1 MNFRR
6 ALTPFRLAV
15 AGILV
20 IVVAAILIVTTTNA
34 ASSEFLLVPDRA
46 HPLAGLVKVPG
57 ARPHDSRG
65 GVYYVDVLERKAS
78 LFDRIFPPKGST
90 VIRQS
95 QLTPPGVSEEQRIK
109 ADRLDMRLSQQVA
122 TAVALDAL
130 GYKVRVR
137 QIGVRVALVYGQ
149 THAVGKLQ
157 PGDVIVAAD
166 GTRVHSTLQLHNLLG
181 RHRVGDTVSLVFLRD
196 GVRHH
201 VRIVTSRDPDPL
213 DHGRAIIGF
222 QPQPAIDL
230 HVPFTIKFDLGGVGG
245 PSAGL
250 AFALEIL
257 EQRGRDVDHG
267 YKVAATGTIAPDGSV
282 GQIGAVQQKAIGARA
297 AHVDV
302 FLVPAGDNYRVARKY
317 AGSVR
322 VIPVQTFQQALHALA
337 TLPPKR

>member
-1 MNFRR
+1 MNLRR
-6 ALTPFRLAV
+6 VLTPFRLAV

-20 IVVAAILIVTTTNA
+20 IVVAAVLIVTTTNA
-34 ASSEFLLVPDRA
+34 GSGEFLLVPDRA

-57 ARPHDSRG
+57 AATPDSRG
-65 GVYYVDVLERKAS
+65 GIYYVDVLERRAS
-78 LFDRIFPPKGST
+78 FFDRIFPPKGAT

-122 TAVALDAL
+122 TAVALRAL
-130 GYKVRVR
+130 GYKARIHE
-137 QIGVRVALVYGQ
+137 IGVRVALVYGQ
-149 THAVGKLQ
+149 THAVGKLR

-166 GTRVHSTLQLHNLLG
+166 GHRVHSVIQLHNLLG
-181 RHRVGDTVSLVFLRD
+181 QHKVGDTVSLVYLRD
-196 GVRHH
+196 GLRHH
-201 VRIVTSRDPDPL
+201 VQVVTSSDPAEAR
-213 DHGRAIIGF
+213 RAIIGF
-222 QPQPAIDL
+222 QPQPALDL
-230 HVPFTIKFDLGGVGG
+230 RVPFSIKFDLGGVGG

-257 EQRGRDVDHG
+257 EQRGRDIDHG

-282 GQIGAVQQKAIGARA
+282 GEIGAVQQKAIGARD

-302 FLVPAGDNYRVARKY
+302 FLVPAGDNYRAARKY
-317 AGSVR
+317 AGTVR

-337 TLPPKR
+337 TLPPKG

>member
-1 MNFRR
+1 MDFRR

-20 IVVAAILIVTTTNA
+20 IVVAAVLIVTTTNA
-34 ASSEFLLVPDRA
+34 ASGEFLLVPDRA

-57 ARPHDSRG
+57 ATKPDARG
-65 GVYYVDVLERKAS
+65 GVYYVDVLERRAS
-78 LFDRIFPPKGST
+78 LVDRLFPPKGAT

-95 QLTPPGVSEEQRIK
+95 ELTPPGVSEEQRIK
-109 ADRLDMRLSQQVA
+109 ADRLDMQLSQQVA
-122 TAVALDAL
+122 TAVALRAL

-137 QIGVRVALVYGQ
+137 ETGVRVALVYGQ
-149 THAVGKLQ
+149 THAVGKLRS
-157 PGDVIVAAD
+157 GDVILAAD
-166 GTRVHSTLQLHNLLG
+166 GHRVHTTLQLHNLLG
-181 RHRVGDTVSLVFLRD
+181 RHKVGDTVALVYLRD

-201 VRIVTSRDPDPL
+201 VRIVTSRDPDDP
-213 DHGRAIIGF
+213 GRAIIGF
-222 QPQPAIDL
+222 QPQPALDL

-282 GQIGAVQQKAIGARA
+282 GEIGAVQQKAIGARQ

>member
-1 MNFRR
+1 MDFRR

-20 IVVAAILIVTTTNA
+20 IVVAAVLIVTTTNA
-34 ASSEFLLVPDRA
+34 ASGEFLLVPDRA

-57 ARPHDSRG
+57 ATKPDSRG

-78 LFDRIFPPKGST
+78 FFDRVFPPKGAT

-95 QLTPPGVSEEQRIK
+95 ELTPPGVSEEQRIK

-122 TAVALDAL
+122 TAVALHAL

-137 QIGVRVALVYGQ
+137 ETGVRVALVYGQ
-149 THAVGKLQ
+149 THAVGKLR
-157 PGDVIVAAD
+157 PGDVILAAD
-166 GTRVHSTLQLHNLLG
+166 GHRVHTTLQLHNLLG
-181 RHRVGDTVSLVFLRD
+181 RHKVGDTVSLVYLRD
-196 GVRHH
+196 GVRRH
-201 VRIVTSRDPDPL
+201 VRIVTSADPL
-213 DHGRAIIGF
+213 EPGRAIIGF
-222 QPQPAIDL
+222 QPQPALDL

-257 EQRGRDVDHG
+257 EQRGRDIDHG

-282 GQIGAVQQKAIGARA
+282 GEIGAVQQKAIGARQ

-337 TLPPKR
+337 TLPPRD